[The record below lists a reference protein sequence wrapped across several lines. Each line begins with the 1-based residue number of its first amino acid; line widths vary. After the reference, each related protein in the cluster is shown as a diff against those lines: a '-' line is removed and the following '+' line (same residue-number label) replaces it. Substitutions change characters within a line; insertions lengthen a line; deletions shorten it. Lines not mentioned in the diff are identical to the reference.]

1 MALSFGSVI
10 SFSYICTIINHIETM
25 ILEAPKT
32 KEDFEQIKTTI
43 EGLIKNPH
51 ADKGMIENLKV
62 RLSKVEEEL
71 KKF

>member
-1 MALSFGSVI
+1 
-10 SFSYICTIINHIETM
+10 M